1 MQRTRIED
9 VDSWMG
15 PASVKRSLTRALG
28 AEDVAINYYELDPGE
43 SFAFGYHRHADQ
55 EEVFYVLEGEA
66 TFETGEPRS
75 GSESASSAE
84 RSRSRDGDAVSRDDE
99 TSQRDVSNHSADR
112 SSGRSPREDG
122 ETASEDDEVTVGAGE
137 AVRFGPGEWQQGWN
151 RGESRVK
158 ALALGAPRESGETTI
173 LRECSECGERTGQEV
188 GRAEDADALVTAC
201 VDCGAET
208 GRFT

>member
-1 MQRTRIED
+1 MQKARIGE

-28 AEDVAINYYELDPGE
+28 AEDVSMNYYELEPGE
-43 SFAFGYHRHADQ
+43 SFAFGYHRHEGQ

-75 GSESASSAE
+75 
-84 RSRSRDGDAVSRDDE
+84 
-99 TSQRDVSNHSADR
+99 
-112 SSGRSPREDG
+112 PREDG
-122 ETASEDDEVTVGAGE
+122 GTANEEGDVAVGAGE

-151 RGESRVK
+151 RGEERVR
-158 ALALGAPRESGETTI
+158 ALALGAPQESGETTI
-173 LRECSECGERTGQEV
+173 LRDCPDCGERTEQDV
-188 GRAEDADALVTAC
+188 QRAEDADALVTVC

-208 GRFT
+208 GRFR